1 MRKLFAILFSA
12 VSFCCLPAFGQ
23 TEQVVIRNDT
33 LILET
38 KGRLP
43 LELLP
48 KEQMETLER
57 VHDEIAQGLRM
68 WIEGRSIEYTGHW
81 EIRNDSLFLTAITD
95 GGRRNIPLD
104 RIFGKPA
111 PQRQVFAV
119 WYSGEVYVCRG
130 IYEYR
135 TDRYEYETFY
145 RFEHG
150 VASGS
155 KSVRNYIW
163 PESRIEEENVRPPQ
177 GAWDKLW
184 MLIER
189 LYPESRKC
197 RIAAATV
204 GVTPDANG
212 NPDRFKCNLT
222 LIFSR
227 QEYTEKEFS
236 EGLAAIFRFPDKLPV
251 YTVNGRIHTW
261 EFLFQY
267 QLKSEGARPDKL
279 FPQK

>member
-1 MRKLFAILFSA
+1 MRKLFGILFS
-12 VSFCCLPAFGQ
+12 VLSLCCLPSSGLA
-23 TEQVVIRNDT
+23 ERVVIRGDT
-33 LILET
+33 LVLET

-43 LELLP
+43 LESLP

-95 GGRRNIPLD
+95 GGHRNIPLD
-104 RIFGKPA
+104 RVFGKLT
-111 PQRQVFAV
+111 PQKQVFAA
-119 WYSGEVYVCRG
+119 WYSGEVRVCRG

-135 TDRYEYETFY
+135 TDRYEYETSY
-145 RFEHG
+145 RFERG
-150 VASGS
+150 AASGS

-163 PESRIEEENVRPPQ
+163 PETRIAEEVVQPPP
-177 GAWDKLW
+177 GAWDQLW
-184 MLIER
+184 TLIER

-197 RIAAATV
+197 RMATATV

-212 NPDRFKCNLT
+212 NPDHFKCNLM
-222 LIFSR
+222 LMFGR
-227 QEYTEKEFS
+227 REYTMKEFS
-236 EGLAAIFRFPDKLPV
+236 EGLAAIFRFPDKLPA
-251 YTVNGRIHTW
+251 YTVDGRIHTW
-261 EFLFQY
+261 EFRFGY

-279 FPQK
+279 FPSK